1 MIWTIL
7 LFEVQQ
13 RLARISTWMYFLIL
27 LVTGYLFAIIVGGG
41 IPGSAASFGDKVHV
55 NAPFALSGL
64 ITTLSLFGLII
75 TAALAGQATYQD
87 VDNSC
92 DSFFFTAPIR
102 KIDYLAGRFLGSL
115 VTQLVIFSAVG
126 IGLWLG
132 MQMPFLDSARIG
144 PDRLLAYLLPYLIL
158 VLPNLL
164 FLTAIFFCLAAL
176 GRKMLPVYA
185 GAILLLIGY
194 VAAGIALQDLAKNAI
209 YALADPFGDRA
220 LGRLTQFWTPFER
233 NTQLIPFTGVL
244 LWNRVL
250 WIGIGIALFVF
261 TYFKFSRSQ
270 VQSRGGKRTLDT
282 AGEEQIADIQSL
294 PEAKPVFSFRSSFSQ
309 MLSLTWLQFV
319 ETVKNVFF
327 AVILIAGFGLALLFG
342 NAPSDFLSTP
352 FYPVTSRILQLVL
365 VGIALVETIII
376 VFYSGELVWRERD
389 AKVNQIMDAFPAQ
402 RWVFFFSKLGALMLV
417 QVVVVTVVMA
427 AGLTTQIIHGYFRF
441 EFAVYLKELF
451 LIELVQLWII
461 CALALLIQTLVNQKF
476 LGYFAVVVIYLVGI
490 VFGLPLLGVEHF
502 LLRYAHFP
510 PHIYSDMNG
519 YNLYVKPLFWFELYW
534 ALAAVFLAV
543 VANLL
548 WVRGIEGGFKQRLK
562 LGLQRLTPAAR
573 AGMTVCLLLFAAT
586 GAYVFYN
593 TNILNHYANSTQR
606 EKMVAQYE
614 KKYRQYLSLPM
625 PRTTDV
631 QVAVDLY
638 PEERSAN
645 VQGTMWL
652 ENKTQ
657 QTIDRIA
664 LSLPAGRSNF
674 AIHDL
679 SFGGGQTP
687 VIQDNDTGFHL
698 YRLNAPLAP
707 GARIPL
713 KFAFT
718 FEHRGF
724 ANADAD
730 TRIVQ
735 NGSFLSSGYVPNV
748 GYQAR
753 AELSDDSARRKNG
766 LDKIK
771 RMPKLEDVAARQ
783 NNYISPDS
791 DWINFETTVSTSPD
805 QIAIAPGYLQKEWT
819 QDGRRYFHY
828 KMDAPILDFYSFN
841 SGRYQVR
848 RDRWND
854 VNLEIYYQPGH
865 EFNLDRMDQA
875 MKETLTY
882 SSKNFSPFQFH
893 QLRIIEF
900 PRYATF
906 AQSFANTIPYAESA
920 GFITRVDSKKKDA
933 IDLPFYV
940 TSHEVA
946 HQWWGHQ
953 EVAANVEGA
962 TSLVETLAQYTAL
975 MVMKHHYGPE
985 AMKRFL
991 QYELRN
997 YLVLRGLERNDEM
1010 PMDRVQ
1016 VSQTYIHYQK
1026 GSLVM
1031 YALQDYIGEDKVN
1044 QALSE
1049 FVKTYGFKGA
1059 PYPTSLDLL
1068 ASLRKVTPQ
1077 DSQYLLDDLFDR
1089 ITIYESRAVSATY
1102 KKQTDGKYQ
1111 VHMTVE
1117 FKKFQADS
1125 RGQQHQQPARDWI
1138 DIGVLDA
1145 SGNYLYLQKQKIEK
1159 DTTDFTVVVDK
1170 LPAEAG
1176 IDPMNKLIDRDP
1188 NNNVTKVTEAP

>member
-1 MIWTIL
+1 MIGTIL
-7 LFEVQQ
+7 FFEV
-13 RLARISTWMYFLIL
+13 RLRLSRISTWMYFTIL
-27 LVTGYLFAIIVGGG
+27 LLTGYLFAIIAGGG
-41 IPGSAASFGDKVHV
+41 ISGSAANFGDKVHV
-55 NAPFALSGL
+55 NSPFALTGL
-64 ITTLSLFGLII
+64 ITELSLFGLII

-87 VDNSC
+87 VDNNC

-115 VTQLVIFSAVG
+115 LIQLVIFSAIG
-126 IGLWLG
+126 IGIWFG
-132 MQMPFLDSARIG
+132 VQMPFLDSARIG
-144 PDRLLAYLLPYLIL
+144 PERFLGYVLPYLIL
-158 VLPNLL
+158 VFPNLL

-185 GAILLLIGY
+185 GGILLLIGY
-194 VAAGIALQDLAKNAI
+194 IAAEIALSDLSKSSF
-209 YALADPFGDRA
+209 YALADPFGSRA
-220 LGRLTQFWTPFER
+220 FARLTQFWTPFER

-250 WIGIGIALFVF
+250 WIGIGIAVFVF
-261 TYFKFSRSQ
+261 TYVKFSRSQ
-270 VQSRGGKRTLDT
+270 VQSRGHKRAQAT
-282 AGEEQIADIQSL
+282 AGEDRNADIHSL
-294 PEAKPVFSFRSSFSQ
+294 PEVKPVFSFQASFSQ
-309 MLSLTWLQFV
+309 MLSLSWLQFI

-327 AVILIAGFGLALLFG
+327 AVILVAGFALALLFG

-389 AKVNQIMDAFPAQ
+389 AKVNQIMDALPAQ

-417 QVVVVTVVMA
+417 QVVVVAVVMA
-427 AGLTTQIIHGYFRF
+427 AGLTTQIIHGYYRF

-461 CALALLIQTLVNQKF
+461 CALALLIHTVVNQKF
-476 LGYFAVVVIYLVGI
+476 LGYFAVVVIYLAGI
-490 VFGLPLLGVEHF
+490 VFGLRQLGFEHY

-510 PHIYSDMNG
+510 PHVYSDMNG
-519 YNLYVKPLFWFELYW
+519 YSLYVKPLFWFELYW
-534 ALAAVFLAV
+534 ALAAAFLAI

-548 WVRGIEGGFKQRLK
+548 WVRGIEGGFKQRVK
-562 LGLQRLTPAAR
+562 LGLQRLTTASR
-573 AGMTVCLLLFAAT
+573 AGMAVCLVLFVAT
-586 GAYVFYN
+586 GSYIFYN
-593 TNILNHYANSTQR
+593 TNILNQYVNSSQQQKTI
-606 EKMVAQYE
+606 AQYE

-625 PRTTDV
+625 PRITDV

-652 ENKTQ
+652 ENKTH

-664 LSLPAGRSNF
+664 LTLPAGRTNF
-674 AIHDL
+674 AIRDL

-698 YRLNAPLAP
+698 YRLNSPLAP

-713 KFAFT
+713 KFAFR

-724 ANADAD
+724 ANTDTD
-730 TRIVQ
+730 TRIVE
-735 NGSFLSSGYVPNV
+735 NGSFLNSGYVPVV

-753 AELSDDSARRKNG
+753 AELGDDSARRKNG
-766 LDKIK
+766 LDKVK
-771 RMPKLEDVAARQ
+771 RMPTLEDVAARQ
-783 NNYISPDS
+783 NNYISPDA
-791 DWINFETTVSTSPD
+791 DWINFETTISTSPD

-841 SGRYQVR
+841 SGRYEVR
-848 RDRWND
+848 RNRWND

-882 SSKNFSPFQFH
+882 SSQNFSPFQFH

-906 AQSFANTIPYAESA
+906 AQSFANTIPYSESA
-920 GFITRVDSKKKDA
+920 GFITRVDSKKADA

-985 AMKRFL
+985 VMKRFL

-1010 PMDRVQ
+1010 ALDRVQ
-1016 VSQTYIHYQK
+1016 ASQTYIHYQK

-1031 YALQDYIGEDKVN
+1031 YALQDYIGEDRVN

-1068 ASLRKVTPQ
+1068 ASLRKVTPA
-1077 DSQYLLDDLFDR
+1077 DSQYLLDDLFDH
-1089 ITIYESRAVSATY
+1089 ITFYESRAVSATY
-1102 KKQTDGKYQ
+1102 KKQADGKYQ

-1117 FKKFQADS
+1117 FKKYQVDS
-1125 RGQQHQQPARDWI
+1125 RGQQHQQPAHDSI

-1159 DTTDFTVVVDK
+1159 NTTDFVVVVDK
-1170 LPAEAG
+1170 LPAKAG

-1188 NNNVTKVTEAP
+1188 ENNLIKVTEAD